1 MESNYTNKNKTFI
14 HTYFIEKPKSPEPSS
29 GS

>member
-14 HTYFIEKPKSPEPSS
+14 HTYFVEKPKYPEPSS